1 MKQQF
6 YGYMRVSSVDQ
17 NVERQRQELI
27 RWGIVEKHIYTDK
40 VSGRDFNRPSY
51 QSVRKKLKKG
61 DVLVVKS
68 IDRLGRN
75 YEEIQNE
82 WRYIVKELKAD
93 IVIIDMPILD
103 TRTNKD
109 LIGTLISDIV
119 LQLLSYV
126 AQAEREFNHQ
136 RQAEGIAIARANG
149 KHLGRPRK
157 PYPADFDTCLKL
169 WRDEHITFQE
179 MAVRLGISE
188 GELRWLIRRKN
199 KELNG

>member
-1 MKQQF
+1 MAMTC

-17 NVERQRQELI
+17 NLDRQKLELI
-27 RWGIVEKHIYTDK
+27 KWGVPERLIYTDK
-40 VSGRDFNRPSY
+40 ISGKDFNRPSY
-51 QSVRKKLKKG
+51 QRVRKRIREG

-82 WRYIVKELKAD
+82 WRFIVKDKKAD

-103 TRTNKD
+103 TRRNKD

-126 AQAEREFNHQ
+126 AQAEREYIRQ
-136 RQAEGIAIARANG
+136 RQAEGIAIEKAKG
-149 KHLGRPRK
+149 KHLGRPRT
-157 PYPADFDTCLKL
+157 PYPPRFDHYYCRWQSGFYSVSDLCQRLKL
-169 WRDEHITFQE
+169 T
-179 MAVRLGISE
+179 E
-188 GELRWLIRRKN
+188 GQVKSFIRRKN
-199 KELNG
+199 KDLK